1 MGNLVY
7 STDGGRQCPACRQP
21 KSDCRCD
28 SKRRAAAKGAIPAT
42 PANPGDGVVRLHLER
57 KGRKGKGVTLIRGLP
72 PEQEPMLKLAKQLK
86 SACGVGGAVKDGVI
100 ELQSIDRD
108 KIRALLEAQG
118 HRVKLA
124 GG

>member
-1 MGNLVY
+1 MGSLVY
-7 STDGGRQCPACRQP
+7 STDGGRQCPTCRQAKAACRCA
-21 KSDCRCD
+21 KS
-28 SKRRAAAKGAIPAT
+28 KAAASQPVAD
-42 PANPGDGVVRLHLER
+42 PGDGIVRLHLER

-72 PEQEPMLKLAKQLK
+72 PGKDATLKLAKQLK

-108 KIRALLEAQG
+108 KIRGLLEAQG